1 MNYLKDLTNE
11 ELKAC
16 LLVDMESLRDG
27 GWVQHVEGHCPD
39 DDSIDATV
47 SVIEEVFRRIDV
59 YSNKRKPHDRHA
71 LSNKLITNA
80 LKRGDIPRPQIDW
93 QCDRGICEYSD
104 RINGQCQCYNEDL
117 KRGDV

>member
-1 MNYLKDLTNE
+1 MAKAFLEDFTNE
-11 ELKAC
+11 ELKDC
-16 LLVDMESLRDG
+16 LLDDMESLRKDADKV
-27 GWVQHVEGHCPD
+27 WVPD

-80 LKRGDIPRPQIDW
+80 LKRGDI
-93 QCDRGICEYSD
+93 
-104 RINGQCQCYNEDL
+104 
-117 KRGDV
+117 K